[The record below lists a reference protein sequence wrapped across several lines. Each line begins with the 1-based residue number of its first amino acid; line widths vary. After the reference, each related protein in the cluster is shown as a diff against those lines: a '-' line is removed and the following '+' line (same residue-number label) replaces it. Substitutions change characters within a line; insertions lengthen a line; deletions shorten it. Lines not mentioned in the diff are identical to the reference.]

1 VVTADH
7 GQDVHR
13 HLHTVSVE
21 RAPSTQH
28 DVRDP
33 TDEII
38 ELATAVQSP
47 AISADARRIS
57 ERLDRARLFVAVTGD
72 VLPQLL
78 GPIDARLDRPVTFRF
93 GRVPR
98 ARLTLRNGSVQT
110 VPVGAIAGDVAAI
123 DYFVDA
129 PLLRAGV
136 CIVVGAAPRPSHLT
150 IRSVDD
156 VAAIQTLATESGAAR
171 VESYATEQHRQ
182 LCIRLGHHLAEQHR
196 ALVRPLAVTNCRI
209 NALTIARVLAEQM
222 LDARS
227 RRTDEARKDLA
238 QWLATER
245 TKFLMSTKADALL
258 ALGDR
263 LARIVKPRHQLRTAV
278 AAASHE
284 IAIDLLAQLW
294 QRTSS
299 AVDTPIAALARSL
312 LADLDLSL
320 GDLGDHLSP
329 QALTGFDA
337 APIRGMRRDLEW
349 PTPASSVMQLGDRFG
364 LASRQRI
371 VAAARDALVD
381 ALSSGSRR
389 VIERVLFDYDEASSA
404 IERRFCE
411 LLDAAIQSVRVAA
424 DVAQEAQAGG
434 PDLVARTRHR
444 IVKYGVDLESILVR
458 LDEHRVGW

>member
-13 HLHTVSVE
+13 HLRTVSVE
-21 RAPSTQH
+21 RAQSAQH

-47 AISADARRIS
+47 AIISDARRIS

-98 ARLTLRNGSVQT
+98 ARLTLRNGAVQT
-110 VPVGAIAGDVAAI
+110 VPLGAIAGDVAAI

-136 CIVVGAAPRPSHLT
+136 CIVVGAAPRPSHL
-150 IRSVDD
+150 IVRSVDD

-171 VESYATEQHRQ
+171 VESYATEQHRH

-209 NALTIARVLAEQM
+209 NALTIARVLAEQV

-227 RRTDEARKDLA
+227 RRTDDARKELA

-263 LARIVKPRHQLRTAV
+263 LAHIVKPRHQLRAAV

-284 IAIDLLAQLW
+284 IAIELLAQFW

-299 AVDTPIAALARSL
+299 EVDKPIGALARSL
-312 LADLDLSL
+312 LADLDISL

-337 APIRGMRRDLEW
+337 VPIRGMRRDLEW
-349 PTPASSVMQLGDRFG
+349 RAPSKLGDRFG

-371 VAAARDALVD
+371 VATARDALVD

-434 PDLVARTRHR
+434 PDLVARTRQR
-444 IVKYGVDLESILVR
+444 IASYGVDLESILVR